1 MEQTR
6 TLTIAGWVLSGIVIL
21 FCVMDAGL
29 KLVAPQFAIDNSP
42 PLGWPPDPDAYRGL
56 GITLLVS
63 VLLYAVP
70 RTAVIGAILLTGYF
84 GGAIAAHVRVGS
96 PLFSHIL
103 FGAYLGV
110 FAWGGLWLREPRL
123 RTLLPVV

>member
-6 TLTIAGWVLSGIVIL
+6 TLTVAGWVLSGIVIL

-29 KLVAPQFAIDNSP
+29 KLVAPQVAIDNSP
-42 PLGWPPDPDAYRGL
+42 PLGWPADPCAYRALGL
-56 GITLLVS
+56 TLLVS
-63 VLLYAVP
+63 ILLYAAP
-70 RTAVIGAILLTGYF
+70 RTAAFGAILLTGYF

-103 FGAYLGV
+103 FGAYLGI